1 MIIDAWSAPSQRPE
15 GKAARTRRLLQ
26 ECTFAVIADTGEF
39 TGELVA
45 EQAGVST
52 ATFYSHFATKDHAI
66 AACLDVCFSEYAVR
80 MREAESVEL
89 LLEVGLRECLSR
101 IVTTITGMNDEYR
114 ALLRLARGRIQV
126 SHLLRE
132 QSREEERRAY
142 AATLRFLTLGQAA
155 GRVRSYD
162 AEALTATMRTVV
174 EGLDN
179 WTIRATPD
187 IAASEIVDLLT
198 RYLSPADQ
206 DRLPTSTS

>member
-1 MIIDAWSAPSQRPE
+1 MITDPSTAPSQPPE

-26 ECTFAVIADTGEF
+26 ECTSAVIAATGEF

-45 EQAGVST
+45 ERAGVST

-80 MREAESVEL
+80 MREAESVEF

-101 IVTTITGMNDEYR
+101 IVTTITGINDEYR
-114 ALLRLARGRIQV
+114 TLLRLARGRIQV

-132 QSREEERRAY
+132 QSREEERRAF

-155 GRVRSYD
+155 GRVRDYD
-162 AEALTATMRTVV
+162 AEALTLTMRTVV

-179 WTIRATPD
+179 WTIRAQPD
-187 IAASEIVDLLT
+187 TAPNEIVDLLT
-198 RYLSPADQ
+198 RYLSPVDR
-206 DRLPTSTS
+206 DRLPTSSA